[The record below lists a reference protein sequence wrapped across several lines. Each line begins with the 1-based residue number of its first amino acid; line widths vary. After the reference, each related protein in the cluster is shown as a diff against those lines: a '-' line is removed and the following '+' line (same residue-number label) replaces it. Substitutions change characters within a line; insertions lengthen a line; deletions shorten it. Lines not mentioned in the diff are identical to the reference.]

1 MPPLYRARWC
11 TLVLVH
17 FTLLPCLAAL
27 ATSLVDNPIV
37 ADEITYL
44 DSGWTASTPGTSS
57 LRIGATTIAASVPG
71 DIITDL
77 QTAGLIGDPLVELN
91 FLNESAAW
99 TNTTW
104 IYQTTFSTAANAT
117 ATGDAYM
124 LVFDGVKMGADIKV
138 NGVLLGTAADQF
150 LRYSFTLNTS
160 VLGVT
165 NKHTLELVFDPT
177 ISCGGRWMACTG
189 GWDWAPYSNSE
200 QGNAHTFSYGIWK
213 SVYLARVAGHTGAAI
228 AHVVPQIF
236 YSGTYPTKPL
246 VDGAHGGFA
255 VDVRVHLTVP
265 GSRDQHGMLEASGD
279 WGGSASK
286 MTTLVSGD
294 NIVTLSMVASAAQIK
309 LWWPAGTGAQTLY
322 TISVV
327 FNPIAYPPA
336 VPAIKA
342 VRRIGF
348 RVFALVTGNDTDPA
362 YVARAAKE
370 EGTEDFGMFWRIN
383 GAPIMPRG
391 ANQIPMEELEGRMS
405 GVAHRRLVQSAVDGG
420 MNTLRVWGGGMFLPD
435 AWYDACDELG
445 VLVYHDMQYAQ
456 GSHAPANTTAQDA
469 ELRHSVRRLS
479 SHPSI
484 VMWDGCNECRV
495 LMGTPT
501 GIYATFVMTIVA
513 EEDQSRAV
521 WPSCP
526 ALGWTTGVHKLTALP
541 NGNALTTP
549 DNGTE
554 IETHG
559 PYQHGAGFVAANGA
573 ASLQLFNTNLPLDI
587 SQLDMHPK
595 GPAHPNVFAS
605 EFGCSVYSSFESMSP
620 TLDPSHW
627 GIHAGMPGERGVNP
641 MSERNYPCD
650 NIIDVYFGSKKG
662 DFDLVGESVFKKHLW
677 QCMVG
682 QALNMKS
689 NILARRAQNQIGIIV
704 WQYNEIW
711 PTGGWVT
718 CSGLNMV
725 LHSRMLFN
733 YALARFN

>member
-1 MPPLYRARWC
+1 M
-11 TLVLVH
+11 LVH
-17 FTLLPCLAAL
+17 FALLASCIAL
-27 ATSLVDNPIV
+27 AFAASGLVDNPIV

-44 DSGWTASTPGTSS
+44 DSGWTASTPGTPS
-57 LRIGATTIAASVPG
+57 LHTGPTTIAASVPG

-77 QTAGLIGDPLVELN
+77 ETAGLVGDPLVELN

-99 TNTTW
+99 TNHTWTYRTEFTTAD
-104 IYQTTFSTAANAT
+104 AAA
-117 ATGDAYM
+117 AAAAGDAYM
-124 LVFDGVKMGADIKV
+124 LVFDGVKMGADVKV
-138 NGVLLGTAADQF
+138 NGVLLGTVTDQF
-150 LRYSFTLNTS
+150 LRSSFPLNAG
-160 VLGVT
+160 VLGASGST
-165 NKHTLELVFDPT
+165 KHTLELVFDPS

-200 QGNAHTFSYGIWK
+200 QNNAQTFSYGIWK

-228 AHVVPQIF
+228 VHVVPQIF
-236 YSGTYPTKPL
+236 YSGAYPTRAL

-265 GSRDQHGMLEASGD
+265 GSSNQAGTLTASGD
-279 WGGSASK
+279 WGSSASRV
-286 MTTLVSGD
+286 TTLVPGD
-294 NIVTLSMVASAAQIK
+294 NVVTLSLAASAAQIK
-309 LWWPAGTGAQTLY
+309 LWWPAGTGAQPLY
-322 TISVV
+322 NISVAFAATPV
-327 FNPIAYPPA
+327 AHRPA
-336 VPAIKA
+336 AGSAIQA
-342 VRRIGF
+342 VRRVGF
-348 RVFALVTGNDTDPA
+348 RVFALVTGNDTDAA
-362 YVARAAKE
+362 YVAKAATE
-370 EGTEDFGMFWRIN
+370 EGTGDFGMFWRVN

-456 GSHAPANTTAQDA
+456 GSHAPANTTVQDA

-501 GIYATFVMTIVA
+501 GIYATFVMTVVA
-513 EEDQSRAV
+513 AEDRSRAV

-526 ALGWTTGVHKLTALP
+526 ALGWTTGVHKLTSLP

-549 DNGTE
+549 DSGAA

-573 ASLQLFNTNLPLDI
+573 ASLQLFSANLPLDVGPLAR
-587 SQLDMHPK
+587 QPK

-605 EFGCSVYSSFESMSP
+605 EFGCSVYSSFESMSA
-620 TLDPSHW
+620 TLDRAHW
-627 GIHAGMPGERGVNP
+627 GIHAGMPGKRGVNP

-650 NIIDVYFGSKKG
+650 NIIQVYFGSEKG
-662 DFDLVGESVFKKHLW
+662 DFDRVGEGVFKKHLW
-677 QCMVG
+677 QCMIG

-689 NILARRAQNQIGIIV
+689 NILARRAQNQLGIIV

-711 PTGGWVT
+711 PTAGR
-718 CSGLNMV
+718 NPPPPP
-725 LHSRMLFN
+725 
-733 YALARFN
+733 